1 MARDEDVVELARWRA
16 GRGVGVT
23 ETGPSPL
30 LRLARGEAGAVA
42 ACVDAYGPLVQGL
55 ARRLLQDDA
64 EVEDVVHEVFIE
76 LWRSAQRFDPAKA
89 SDRGFVAMVARRRI
103 IDRRRRLDR
112 RPRTVELHPVRDA
125 PSTDEHERTLGRL
138 RAGPAVDALKTLTA
152 ERQRW
157 ITMAVVEG
165 FTHSEIAEETG
176 TPLGTVKS
184 GIRRG
189 LAEMRSWLERREA
202 REVGR

>member
-1 MARDEDVVELARWRA
+1 MAQDENVVELARWRA
-16 GRGVGVT
+16 GREGGMT
-23 ETGPSPL
+23 GTGPAPL

-89 SDRGFVAMVARRRI
+89 SDRGFVAMLARRRI

-112 RPRTVELHPVRDA
+112 RPKMVELNPVRDE
-125 PSTDEHERTLGRL
+125 PTTDEHERTIGRL
-138 RAGPAVDALKTLTA
+138 HAAPAVDALRTLNA
-152 ERQRW
+152 DRQRW
-157 ITMAVVEG
+157 IMMAVVEG

-189 LAEMRSWLERREA
+189 LAEMRSWLERRDA